1 MALMAKTVIISC
13 MNKLLTALLLTIAA
27 PSTAH
32 AQAVEPAGRPILEV
46 VPTLKTGQF
55 VWAPDSAPEGPGL
68 LIVNLATQRA
78 ILFRNGVPIGASS
91 VSTGRPG
98 YETPTGVFT
107 ILEKQK
113 VHYSRTYDNAPMPN
127 MQRLTWKGIAL
138 HAGNLPGYPASHGCI
153 RLPAKFSALLF
164 DATRLGMTVIIT
176 SLPVTPQQ
184 SSAPDMAAAIPPA
197 AMNLARAP
205 FEWHPERS
213 TTGPVSVI
221 VSVADQRASVL
232 RGGIEIGSAPVRV
245 NGDVKGGWAYALR
258 SWDKTGQHWLKLQ
271 FSGPGGGMEVSP
283 GEGDRF
289 DAPWDFRHNV
299 QTVLRPGSIIIVT
312 PQSLQAGSSG
322 SAVTVIEDEEETR

>member
-1 MALMAKTVIISC
+1 MVLVSKTVFICC
-13 MNKLLTALLLTIAA
+13 MNKLLTALLLIIAA
-27 PSTAH
+27 PSTAL

-55 VWAPDSAPEGPGL
+55 VWAPDAAPEGPGL
-68 LIVNLATQRA
+68 LVVNLATQRA

-107 ILEKQK
+107 ILEKAK
-113 VHYSRTYDNAPMPN
+113 EHYSRTYDNAPMPN
-127 MQRLTWKGIAL
+127 MQRLTRKGIAL

-176 SLPVTPQQ
+176 SLPVAPQQ
-184 SSAPDMAAAIPPA
+184 SAAPDVAAPIPA
-197 AMNLARAP
+197 ASANLARAP

-213 TTGPVSVI
+213 TDGPVSVI
-221 VSVADQRASVL
+221 VSAADQRAIVL
-232 RGGIEIGSAPVRV
+232 RGGVEIGSAPVRV
-245 NGDVKGGWAYALR
+245 NGEVKGGWAYALR
-258 SWDKTGQHWLKLQ
+258 AWDQTGQHWLKLQ
-271 FSGPGGGMEVSP
+271 YSGAGEGMEVSP

-299 QTVLRPGSIIIVT
+299 QTVLRPGSIILVT
-312 PQSLQAGSSG
+312 PQSLRAGSSG
-322 SAVTVIEDEEETR
+322 SAVTVIENEEETR